1 MDWLREELKNAVYS
15 RRGYARDG
23 IPTFETVKRLGID
36 FPGVV
41 GVLKE
46 SSVV

>member
-1 MDWLREELKNAVYS
+1 MDWIREELKDVVYS
-15 RRGYARDG
+15 RRGWTRDG